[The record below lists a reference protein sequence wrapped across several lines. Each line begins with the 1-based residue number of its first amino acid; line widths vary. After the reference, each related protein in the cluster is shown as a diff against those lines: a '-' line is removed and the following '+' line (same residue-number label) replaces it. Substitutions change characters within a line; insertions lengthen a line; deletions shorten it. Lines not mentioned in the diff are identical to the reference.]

1 MDSHKKLLSKTLMN
15 ILLQTFDL
23 KCIMYLSFL
32 HNGHLFSP
40 QEVFQFS
47 EETLYLA
54 VHLLNRALRL
64 IKVSISGLQ
73 LLGVVCL
80 FLAAKKE
87 ECLLPEVLHISIKL
101 IFNTELDTIK
111 VSMFVRFQSS
121 AI

>member
-1 MDSHKKLLSKTLMN
+1 
-15 ILLQTFDL
+15 
-23 KCIMYLSFL
+23 MYNVFYSFIKIIYT
-32 HNGHLFSP
+32 FSP

-64 IKVSISGLQ
+64 IKVSISSLQ

-101 IFNTELDTIK
+101 IFNREVDTIK
-111 VSMFVRFQSS
+111 VPMFVRFQSS